1 MMMMMMMDGRDS
13 PARPTVCV
21 TGATGYIG
29 SWLVRSLLQRGY
41 RVHATARDT
50 GRRSLF
56 SPSFHTLTPIPRR
69 HLETTAKLPLSS
81 SSEGS
86 DRLSVF
92 RADLREEGSFDE
104 AVRGCVALFHV
115 AASMDFD
122 ASAQQNIEDR
132 VRSEIL
138 EPAVRGTINV
148 LQACIRSETVKRVVF
163 TSSVSTITAKDDTGN
178 WRAVVDESSTTPTD
192 VVWNS
197 KPRGWILQVYVL
209 SKLLTEEKA
218 FEFAEAKG
226 IELVSIVPPTVA
238 GPFLT
243 PSVPASVRVLL
254 SPITGDP
261 VLYPVL
267 VSVNSR
273 LGSVPLAHI
282 EDICDAHIFLMEN
295 ADAKGRYLC
304 SPGSYSIPQ
313 LADLMSLEY
322 PSFSSERFRM
332 EFHDSIPSVISS
344 NRLKSLGFEFKHD
357 VREIV
362 KQSVNCCMNCGF
374 LS

>member
-50 GRRSLF
+50 DKA
-56 SPSFHTLTPIPRR
+56 
-69 HLETTAKLPLSS
+69 AKLPLSS

-197 KPRGWILQVYVL
+197 KPRGWVYVL

>member
-1 MMMMMMMDGRDS
+1 MMMMMMDGRDS

-21 TGATGYIG
+21 TGSTGYIG

-50 GRRSLF
+50 DKA
-56 SPSFHTLTPIPRR
+56 
-69 HLETTAKLPLSS
+69 AKLLLSSSSSSSSS

-122 ASAQQNIEDR
+122 ASAQQNIG
-132 VRSEIL
+132 L
-138 EPAVRGTINV
+138 
-148 LQACIRSETVKRVVF
+148 C
-163 TSSVSTITAKDDTGN
+163 
-178 WRAVVDESSTTPTD
+178 
-192 VVWNS
+192 
-197 KPRGWILQVYVL
+197 L

-313 LADLMSLEY
+313 LADLMSSEY
-322 PSFSSERFRM
+322 PSFSSERFRL

>member
-41 RVHATARDT
+41 RVHATARD
-50 GRRSLF
+50 
-56 SPSFHTLTPIPRR
+56 
-69 HLETTAKLPLSS
+69 TAKLPLSS

-197 KPRGWILQVYVL
+197 KPRGWVYVL